1 LQYGSAPGTVPES
14 GNYEKKANRHHAHLS
29 FGHPLQTTT
38 PKCDSPLGVLKVNW
52 RSELSVALPLGG
64 QVRIL
69 AAIALLVM
77 VGCSRQSQRFV
88 PFVEDDTILALDT
101 KTGQTCVSYKQASM
115 PKGGTP
121 MPYCV
126 DLYNSK

>member
-1 LQYGSAPGTVPES
+1 MTPEPGSGLLTDL
-14 GNYEKKANRHHAHLS
+14 R
-29 FGHPLQTTT
+29 TTT
-38 PKCDSPLGVLKVNW
+38 PKCDSPSGVLKVNW
-52 RSELSVALPLGG
+52 KSELSVAVSHGG

-69 AAIALLVM
+69 AAIALLAM

>member
-1 LQYGSAPGTVPES
+1 VIPRKGFSGSTGGVNFPSLYGV
-14 GNYEKKANRHHAHLS
+14 K
-29 FGHPLQTTT
+29 F
-38 PKCDSPLGVLKVNW
+38 
-52 RSELSVALPLGG
+52 
-64 QVRIL
+64 L
-69 AAIALLVM
+69 AAITLLVM

>member
-1 LQYGSAPGTVPES
+1 V
-14 GNYEKKANRHHAHLS
+14 K
-29 FGHPLQTTT
+29 
-38 PKCDSPLGVLKVNW
+38 
-52 RSELSVALPLGG
+52 
-64 QVRIL
+64 IL
-69 AAIALLVM
+69 AAVMLLGI

-101 KTGQTCVSYKQASM
+101 KTGQTCVSYKQAAYT
-115 PKGGTP
+115 KGGTP

>member
-1 LQYGSAPGTVPES
+1 LQYGNAPDTVPKS
-14 GNYEKKANRHHAHLS
+14 RNYAEKATCHGAHLS
-29 FGHPLQTTT
+29 FGHPLQVTP
-38 PKCDSPLGVLKVNW
+38 PKCDSPQGILKVNW
-52 RSELSVALPLGG
+52 RGELSVFLQLGG
-64 QVRIL
+64 EVKIL
-69 AAIALLVM
+69 AAIALLAM
-77 VGCSRQSQRFV
+77 VGCSGRSQRFV

>member
-1 LQYGSAPGTVPES
+1 MVNSSQSVGG
-14 GNYEKKANRHHAHLS
+14 
-29 FGHPLQTTT
+29 PL
-38 PKCDSPLGVLKVNW
+38 K
-52 RSELSVALPLGG
+52 
-64 QVRIL
+64 IL
-69 AAIALLVM
+69 AAISLLMM

-101 KTGQTCVSYKQASM
+101 KTGQTCVSYKQVAL

>member
-1 LQYGSAPGTVPES
+1 MPSDY
-14 GNYEKKANRHHAHLS
+14 LS
-29 FGHPLQTTT
+29 FGHPLQVTT
-38 PKCDSPLGVLKVNW
+38 PKCDSPLGILKVNW
-52 RSELSVALPLGG
+52 KSELSIFLQLGG

-69 AAIALLVM
+69 AAIALLAM
-77 VGCSRQSQRFV
+77 VGCSGRSQRFV

>member
-1 LQYGSAPGTVPES
+1 LQYGSAPAGVPEREIMRN
-14 GNYEKKANRHHAHLS
+14 GERLS
-29 FGHPLQTTT
+29 RLIYLWATRCGRLPQSVIPRKGFSRSTG
-38 PKCDSPLGVLKVNW
+38 KVNFQSLK
-52 RSELSVALPLGG
+52 RVK
-64 QVRIL
+64 IL
-69 AAIALLVM
+69 AAIALLAM
-77 VGCSRQSQRFV
+77 VGCSGRSQRFV

>member
-1 LQYGSAPGTVPES
+1 VNFQS
-14 GNYEKKANRHHAHLS
+14 
-29 FGHPLQTTT
+29 
-38 PKCDSPLGVLKVNW
+38 LKRVK
-52 RSELSVALPLGG
+52 
-64 QVRIL
+64 IL
-69 AAIALLVM
+69 AAIALLAM
-77 VGCSRQSQRFV
+77 VGCSGRSQRFV

-126 DLYNSK
+126 DLSNSK

>member
-1 LQYGSAPGTVPES
+1 M
-14 GNYEKKANRHHAHLS
+14 
-29 FGHPLQTTT
+29 PLVRFPTAEIMRNLRTTT
-38 PKCDSPLGVLKVNW
+38 PKCDSPLGVLNVNW
-52 RSELSVALPLGG
+52 KSELSVALPHGG
-64 QVRIL
+64 QLRIL

>member
-1 LQYGSAPGTVPES
+1 M
-14 GNYEKKANRHHAHLS
+14 
-29 FGHPLQTTT
+29 
-38 PKCDSPLGVLKVNW
+38 
-52 RSELSVALPLGG
+52 
-64 QVRIL
+64 RIL
-69 AAIALLVM
+69 AAVLLLGI

-101 KTGQTCVSYKQASM
+101 KTGQTCVSYKEAAM
-115 PKGGTP
+115 TKGGAP

>member
-1 LQYGSAPGTVPES
+1 VIPRRGFSRSTGGV
-14 GNYEKKANRHHAHLS
+14 NFK
-29 FGHPLQTTT
+29 
-38 PKCDSPLGVLKVNW
+38 SPYL
-52 RSELSVALPLGG
+52 
-64 QVRIL
+64 VRIL
-69 AAIALLVM
+69 AAFMLLAM
-77 VGCSRQSQRFV
+77 VGCSGRSQRFV

>member
-1 LQYGSAPGTVPES
+1 VIPRKGFSRSTG
-14 GNYEKKANRHHAHLS
+14 
-29 FGHPLQTTT
+29 
-38 PKCDSPLGVLKVNW
+38 KVNFQSLH
-52 RSELSVALPLGG
+52 RLGI
-64 QVRIL
+64 RIL
-69 AAIALLVM
+69 AAITLLVM
-77 VGCSRQSQRFV
+77 VGCSGRSQRFV

>member
-1 LQYGSAPGTVPES
+1 V
-14 GNYEKKANRHHAHLS
+14 K
-29 FGHPLQTTT
+29 
-38 PKCDSPLGVLKVNW
+38 
-52 RSELSVALPLGG
+52 
-64 QVRIL
+64 IL
-69 AAIALLVM
+69 AGVMLLGIA
-77 VGCSRQSQRFV
+77 GCSAQSQRFV

-101 KTGQTCVSYKQASM
+101 KTGQTCVSYKETAL